1 MLRSFRMIVL
11 IWIAWAAIIIG
22 FQTLVTNRFQP
33 DRPDYAT
40 IWTDAE
46 TLRTSQRGWIYLT
59 EPFMNRQVSFDSEY
73 YLGIAVGGY
82 GDEQTHSM
90 RTGSGTTY
98 SLTYAFFP
106 LYPFAM
112 RVVAAPLSLFGLTP
126 IAAATLAGVIISLL
140 GTLGAMIAL
149 YDITRDELGEEGG
162 IRTAFYLLIFPASFF
177 LAMVYTEGLF
187 AGLAFGSLAL
197 MRRRRLLLAGVLAAL
212 ATWTRSIGLLLII
225 PLAFSL
231 LTLLDWSAVRAR
243 IGRRTAADP
252 DISAASAPDSPS
264 SPAWQG
270 WLRTLAPGL
279 VAVVLPLAAYLIW
292 QQALGREFTIVEE
305 QWFGRGLFHL
315 DSMVEGWLYAFEQI
329 ISGEFLARRV
339 YYLLE
344 IAAVA
349 IAAVACLLTARRY
362 PLIALFSLCALVL
375 PITTGWPQ
383 SLIRYVLAAP
393 ALYIFLSRWGRS
405 TVFDRVWTTASV
417 MLLSM
422 QTALFAWDMWVA

>member
-1 MLRSFRMIVL
+1 MLRSFRTIAL

-40 IWTDAE
+40 IWSDAE
-46 TLRTSQRGWIYLT
+46 TLRTSQRDWIYLI

-90 RTGSGTTY
+90 RTRSGASY

-112 RVVAAPLSLFGLTP
+112 RVLAVPLSILGLTP
-126 IAAATLAGVIISLL
+126 IASATLAGVILSLL
-140 GTLGAMIAL
+140 GTLAAMVAL
-149 YDITRDELGEEGG
+149 YDITRDELGDAGG
-162 IRTAFYLLIFPASFF
+162 IRTAFYLLIFPTSFF
-177 LAMVYTEGLF
+177 FATVYTEGLF
-187 AGLAFGSLAL
+187 VGLAFGSLAL

-225 PLAFSL
+225 PLALSL
-231 LTLLDWSAVRAR
+231 LTTLDWTTIRAR
-243 IGRRTAADP
+243 TGGGRRSAD
-252 DISAASAPDSPS
+252 ASETAPDAS
-264 SPAWQG
+264 SDSRRE
-270 WLRTLAPGL
+270 LRTLALGI
-279 VAVVLPLAAYLIW
+279 VAIILPIAAYLIW

-305 QWFGRGLFHL
+305 QWFGRELFNFRL
-315 DSMVEGWLYAFEQI
+315 MLEGWQYAFEQI
-329 ISGEFLARRV
+329 ISGEFLPRRV

-344 IAAVA
+344 IAAVV
-349 IAAVACLLTARRY
+349 ITGIACLFTARRY
-362 PLIALFSLCALVL
+362 PVIALFSLAALVL

-383 SLIRYVLAAP
+383 SLIRYALAVP
-393 ALYIFLSRWGRS
+393 ALYIFLSQCGRS